1 MGMTEYEKA
10 RELIRSNAKAAH
22 FAGARPE
29 TLIQTAEAALSLH
42 FSPSYRAFLRDF
54 GAGNFGSFEVYGL
67 IDDDFE
73 NSSVPDA
80 IWFTLTERREAGLP
94 SELLVIGDAGTG
106 ELYCLRTAKDDADG
120 CVILLDTGS
129 PAPLDQCEQISV
141 DFGCYLL
148 EHVERQLRR

>member
-10 RELIRSNAKAAH
+10 RELITSNATKAH
-22 FAGARPE
+22 FAGTRPE
-29 TLIQTAEAALSLH
+29 TLIQTAEVVLSLR

-54 GAGNFGSFEVYGL
+54 GAGNFGSFEVYGV

-80 IWFTLTERREAGLP
+80 IWFTLSERREADLP

-106 ELYCLRTAKDDADG
+106 ELYCLRTAKDDAEG
-120 CVILLDTGS
+120 CIILLDPGS
-129 PAPLDQCEQISV
+129 PAPLDQCERISE

-148 EHVERQLRR
+148 KHVERQLRR